1 MMLFNRDRDRPWK
14 FTLATVL
21 FLVVAMYIR
30 AQNAYADFLDS
41 SIIDVV
47 QKNQPGWKTLLYRGV
62 TSLAEP
68 KLDIIWVL
76 ILAFL
81 LWGFKFKIPALWC
94 LATLAGGDVLAG
106 LVKHL
111 IKRAR
116 PSGHLAID
124 DGYSFPSGHVF
135 GTFLLIAMIWVILV
149 PMIMAAWKAWLVR
162 IVLIIWMLLV
172 MVSRIYLNAH
182 FPTDTIGALLLAYLW
197 LQAAEGL
204 YIRLAPMMQNW
215 PLLKKSEI

>member
-14 FTLATVL
+14 LTLATAL
-21 FLVVAMYIR
+21 FLVVAIYIK
-30 AQNAYADFLDS
+30 AQNAYVDFLDS
-41 SIIDVV
+41 SIVDVI

-94 LATLAGGDVLAG
+94 LATLAGGDVIAS
-106 LVKHL
+106 LVKNL
-111 IKRAR
+111 VKRAR
-116 PSGHLAID
+116 PTGHLAID
-124 DGYSFPSGHVF
+124 NGYSFPSGHVF
-135 GTFLLIAMIWVILV
+135 GTFLLVAMIWVILV
-149 PMIMAAWKAWLVR
+149 PMIMASWKAWLVR
-162 IVLIIWMLLV
+162 ILLIVWMVLV
-172 MVSRIYLNAH
+172 MVSRVYLNAH
-182 FPTDTIGALLLAYLW
+182 FPTDTIGAVLLAYLW
-197 LQAAEGL
+197 LQIAEGL
-204 YIRLAPMMQNW
+204 YIRLAPMMQSW

>member
-1 MMLFNRDRDRPWK
+1 MMLFNKDRDRPWK
-14 FTLATVL
+14 FTLATIL
-21 FLVVAMYIR
+21 FLVVAVYIK
-30 AQNAYADFLDS
+30 AQNAYVDFLDS
-41 SIIDVV
+41 SIVDVI

-94 LATLAGGDVLAG
+94 LATLAGGDVIAS
-106 LVKHL
+106 LVKSL
-111 IKRAR
+111 VKRAR
-116 PSGHLAID
+116 PSAHLAID

-135 GTFLLIAMIWVILV
+135 GTFLLIAMIWVILM
-149 PMIMAAWKAWLVR
+149 PMIMAAWKAWLLR
-162 IVLIIWMLLV
+162 IVLIVWMVLV
-172 MVSRIYLNAH
+172 MISRVYLNAH
-182 FPTDTIGALLLAYLW
+182 FPTDTIGAVLLAYLW
-197 LQAAEGL
+197 LQVAEGL
-204 YIRLAPMMQNW
+204 YIRLAPMMQHW

>member
-14 FTLATVL
+14 LTLATAL
-21 FLVVAMYIR
+21 FLVVAIYIK
-30 AQNAYADFLDS
+30 AQNAYVDFLDS
-41 SIIDVV
+41 SIVDVI

-94 LATLAGGDVLAG
+94 LATLAGGDVIAS
-106 LVKHL
+106 LVKNL
-111 IKRAR
+111 VKRAR
-116 PSGHLAID
+116 PTGHLAID
-124 DGYSFPSGHVF
+124 NGYSFPSGHVF
-135 GTFLLIAMIWVILV
+135 GTFLLVAMIWGILV
-149 PMIMAAWKAWLVR
+149 PMIMASWKAWLVR
-162 IVLIIWMLLV
+162 ILLIVWMVLV
-172 MVSRIYLNAH
+172 MVSRVYLNAH
-182 FPTDTIGALLLAYLW
+182 FPTDTIGAVLLAYLW
-197 LQAAEGL
+197 LQIAEGL
-204 YIRLAPMMQNW
+204 YIRLAPMMQSW

>member
-1 MMLFNRDRDRPWK
+1 MMLFNKDRDRPWK
-14 FTLATVL
+14 FTLATIL
-21 FLVVAMYIR
+21 FLVVAVYIK
-30 AQNAYADFLDS
+30 AQNAYVDFLDS
-41 SIIDVV
+41 SIVDVI

-94 LATLAGGDVLAG
+94 LATLAGGDVIAS
-106 LVKHL
+106 LVKSL

-116 PSGHLAID
+116 PSAHLAID

-135 GTFLLIAMIWVILV
+135 GTFLLIAMIWVILM
-149 PMIMAAWKAWLVR
+149 PMIMAAWKAWLLR
-162 IVLIIWMLLV
+162 IVLIVWMVLV
-172 MVSRIYLNAH
+172 MISRVYLNAH
-182 FPTDTIGALLLAYLW
+182 FPTDTIGAVLLAYLW
-197 LQAAEGL
+197 LQVAEGL
-204 YIRLAPMMQNW
+204 YIRLAPMMQHW

>member
-1 MMLFNRDRDRPWK
+1 M
-14 FTLATVL
+14 
-21 FLVVAMYIR
+21 
-30 AQNAYADFLDS
+30 
-41 SIIDVV
+41 
-47 QKNQPGWKTLLYRGV
+47 YRGV

-94 LATLAGGDVLAG
+94 LATLAGGDVIAS
-106 LVKHL
+106 LVKDL

-116 PSGHLAID
+116 PSAHLAID

-135 GTFLLIAMIWVILV
+135 GTFLLIAMIWVILM
-149 PMIMAAWKAWLVR
+149 PMILAAWKAWLLR
-162 IVLIIWMLLV
+162 IVLIVWMVLV
-172 MVSRIYLNAH
+172 MISRVYLNAH
-182 FPTDTIGALLLAYLW
+182 FPTDTIGAVLLAYLW
-197 LQAAEGL
+197 LQVAEGL
-204 YIRLAPMMQNW
+204 YIRLAPMMQRW

>member
-1 MMLFNRDRDRPWK
+1 MMLFNKDRDRPWK
-14 FTLATVL
+14 FTLATLL
-21 FLVVAMYIR
+21 FLVVAVYIK
-30 AQNAYADFLDS
+30 AQNAYVDFLDS
-41 SIIDVV
+41 SIVDVI

-94 LATLAGGDVLAG
+94 LATLAGGDVIAS
-106 LVKHL
+106 LVKSL
-111 IKRAR
+111 VKRAR
-116 PSGHLAID
+116 PSAHLAID

-135 GTFLLIAMIWVILV
+135 GTFLLIAMIWVILM
-149 PMIMAAWKAWLVR
+149 PMIMAAWKAWLLR
-162 IVLIIWMLLV
+162 IVLIVWMVLV
-172 MVSRIYLNAH
+172 MISRVYLNAH
-182 FPTDTIGALLLAYLW
+182 FPTDTIGAVLLAYLW
-197 LQAAEGL
+197 LQVAEGL
-204 YIRLAPMMQNW
+204 YIRLAPMMQHW

>member
-1 MMLFNRDRDRPWK
+1 MMLFNKDRDRPWK
-14 FTLATVL
+14 FTLATIL
-21 FLVVAMYIR
+21 FLVVAVYIK
-30 AQNAYADFLDS
+30 AQNAYVDFLDS
-41 SIIDVV
+41 SIVDVI

-94 LATLAGGDVLAG
+94 LATLAGGDVIAS
-106 LVKHL
+106 LVKSL
-111 IKRAR
+111 VKRAR

-135 GTFLLIAMIWVILV
+135 GTFLLIAMIWVILM
-149 PMIMAAWKAWLVR
+149 PMIMAAWKAWLLR
-162 IVLIIWMLLV
+162 IVLIVWMVLV
-172 MVSRIYLNAH
+172 MISRVYLNAH
-182 FPTDTIGALLLAYLW
+182 FPTDTIGAVLLAYLW
-197 LQAAEGL
+197 LQVAEGL
-204 YIRLAPMMQNW
+204 YIRLAPMMQHW

>member
-21 FLVVAMYIR
+21 FLIVAVYIK
-30 AQNAYADFLDS
+30 AQNAYVEFLDS
-41 SIIDVV
+41 SIVDVI

-68 KLDIIWVL
+68 KLDIVWVF

-81 LWGFKFKIPALWC
+81 LWGFKFKVPALWC
-94 LATLAGGDVLAG
+94 LATLAGGDVIAS
-106 LVKHL
+106 LVKNV
-111 IKRAR
+111 IQRSR
-116 PSGHLAID
+116 PTAHLAID

-135 GTFLLIAMIWVILV
+135 GTFLLVAMIWVILI
-149 PMIMAAWKAWLVR
+149 PMISSSWKAWLVR
-162 IVLIIWMLLV
+162 IVLIIWLLLV
-172 MVSRIYLNAH
+172 MISRVYLNAH
-182 FPTDTIGALLLAYLW
+182 FPTDTIGAALLAYLW
-197 LQAAEGL
+197 LQVAEGL
-204 YIRLAPMMQNW
+204 YIRLAPVMKTW